1 MREETEGDET
11 EGKIQMGETYERR
24 MERDRGE
31 KIERKRQRGKTE
43 GKGNKGGDGVEETE
57 KRVIGGEK

>member
-1 MREETEGDET
+1 
-11 EGKIQMGETYERR
+11 

-31 KIERKRQRGKTE
+31 KIERKRQRGKTK
-43 GKGNKGGDGVEETE
+43 GKGNKGGDRVEETE